1 MLKKSLL
8 CRLALSPLVA
18 GRYTIEWH
26 HGMAATF
33 PAAAPVTIV
42 FARLQR
48 YLVLGSPPAPSNRD
62 HHEHA

>member
-26 HGMAATF
+26 HVMAAM
-33 PAAAPVTIV
+33 A
-42 FARLQR
+42 
-48 YLVLGSPPAPSNRD
+48 LGAVK
-62 HHEHA
+62 